1 MVYILLADGFEE
13 AEALVPADL
22 LRRAGIETVLVGVTG
37 AAVSG
42 GQGITVQTDLA
53 LDQVDLDKAQLIFLP
68 GGSVGVQNLGAC
80 AEVEQLV
87 AQAVQKDLWVAAICA
102 APTLLA
108 RWGYLNGRKAICYPT
123 LTGKLTGAVLSTD
136 NVAVDGRFITGE
148 AAGAAFDFGL
158 ALVKALAGAE
168 KSEQIKNS
176 VCYR

>member
-42 GQGITVQTDLA
+42 VQGITVQTDLA

-148 AAGAAFDFGL
+148 VAGAAFDFGL